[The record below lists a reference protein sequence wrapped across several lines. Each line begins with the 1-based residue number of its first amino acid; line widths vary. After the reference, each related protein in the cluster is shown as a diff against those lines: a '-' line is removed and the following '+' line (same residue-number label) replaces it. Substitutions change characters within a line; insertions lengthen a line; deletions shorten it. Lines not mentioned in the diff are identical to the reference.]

1 MQVTFPAMR
10 GRIGGREYFATI
22 MALSEIPR
30 FFKFNDWESCTPEL
44 RAQRVLNEGRVPV
57 IAKYILDNED
67 SYLFSTITA
76 SYSANIDFK
85 ALSESAP
92 DVGQIELN
100 LEEMEFVI
108 NDGQHRCA
116 AIAQALKENPNL
128 AKDRISVLL
137 FPMENLDRMQQMFAD
152 LNRFAQRSSKS
163 LNILYDHRDAL
174 GALTMEVVER
184 VDAFRGLVDRERV
197 SIPVRSEK
205 LFTLTT
211 IYDANKEL
219 LGSISDPPGSDPFK
233 KTVDR
238 AVDYWSFLSTVIS
251 DWEKVSKGHIQA
263 PAVRQERISTH
274 AVVMRAL
281 GGIGHILFRDYPDSW
296 RDRAQKLN
304 TVDWRK
310 SVGSKVNP
318 FWDGV
323 CISAGSV
330 ISNRQ
335 ARLAT
340 LESLCRVV
348 EIDPSKS
355 KIPGMG
361 KRGRP
366 KKAKSAA
373 KRKGSAKRSA
383 QKGSN

>member
-30 FFKFNDWESCTPEL
+30 FFKFNDWEQCTPEL

-67 SYLFSTITA
+67 GYLFSTITA
-76 SYSANIDFK
+76 SYSA
-85 ALSESAP
+85 E
-92 DVGQIELN
+92 
-100 LEEMEFVI
+100 
-108 NDGQHRCA
+108 
-116 AIAQALKENPNL
+116 
-128 AKDRISVLL
+128 
-137 FPMENLDRMQQMFAD
+137 QMFAD

-163 LNILYDHRDAL
+163 LNILYDHRDSL
-174 GALTMEVVER
+174 GALTMEVLER

-211 IYDANKEL
+211 IYDATKEL
-219 LGSISDPPGSDPFK
+219 IGPLPDPPGSDPFQ
-233 KTVDR
+233 KTVDQ
-238 AVDYWSFLSTVIS
+238 ASAYWSFLSTVVS
-251 DWEKVSKGHIQA
+251 DWEKVANGQLQA

-281 GGIGHILFRDYPDSW
+281 GGVGHILLRDYPNEW
-296 RDRAQKLN
+296 KGRASKLSN
-304 TVDWRK
+304 VDWRK

-340 LESLCRVV
+340 LEALCRVV
-348 EIDPSKS
+348 ELDPTKS
-355 KIPGMG
+355 RIPGTG

-366 KKAKSAA
+366 KKT
-373 KRKGSAKRSA
+373 KRKAGRRSRKESA
-383 QKGSN
+383 